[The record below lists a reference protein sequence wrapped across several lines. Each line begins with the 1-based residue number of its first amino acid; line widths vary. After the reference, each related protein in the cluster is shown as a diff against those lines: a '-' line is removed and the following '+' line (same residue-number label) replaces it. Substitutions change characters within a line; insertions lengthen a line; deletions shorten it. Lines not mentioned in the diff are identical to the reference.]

1 MAENCRQTRPSIGS
15 TTSTDQQ
22 LEENTVPYK
31 EPSKDSSFYGLE
43 SHFNEDVVFYK
54 DVRIHGE
61 LLSNVSNFRNKSI
74 TTKNL
79 NVLQTA
85 IFDGY
90 SYFSDNVYLDKGIS
104 AGIATIRDKLD
115 VGCGATTLTADASTG
130 KVGIGS
136 TTPQQ
141 KLDVAGSVKIDET
154 IYDSAN
160 VPGKNGYYMVR
171 DDRGLRWIPLVAESV
186 SGVPGIG
193 TDGIFVLDE
202 GVPLYPA

>member
-1 MAENCRQTRPSIGS
+1 MAENCKQTRPSIAS
-15 TTSTDQQ
+15 TTSANRQ
-22 LEENTVPYK
+22 LEENSVPYK
-31 EPSKDSSFYGLE
+31 EPAKDSSFYGLE

-61 LLSNVSNFRNKSI
+61 LFSNSSGFRNKSI

-79 NVLQTA
+79 TVLETA
-85 IFDGY
+85 LFDGY
-90 SYFSDNVYLDKGIS
+90 SYFSDNVYIDTGLS
-104 AGIATIRDKLD
+104 VGIATVRNKLD

-136 TTPQQ
+136 TIPQQ

-160 VPGKNGYYMVR
+160 TPGKNGYYMVR
-171 DDRGLRWIPLVAESV
+171 DDRGLRWIPLVAESI
-186 SGVPGIG
+186 PGIPG
-193 TDGIFVLDE
+193 IATDGIFVLDQ